1 MAYTSGV
8 FRIDLVS
15 GSDTTRTALTSC
27 TASNPSGSI
36 TRINKAAHGLVTGAV
51 VDLTLFTAWLNDAW
65 KVTVVDADNFDLD
78 GATWQS
84 TADTSGTV
92 TPRGGSS
99 WTDAWLTV
107 NTGATAARIQ
117 PGDEIRFSK
126 TADPVSLG
134 QNATW
139 TDGSQ
144 TVTLTTAVTK
154 KIEDATNGTGG
165 AWTVSANVTGA
176 NNTNRK
182 LGATSAQFTPNAT
195 FTTGKVAYAAIGGG
209 GAQDFSAYRYIN
221 LWFRAV
227 SNTNIAAN
235 TYKIC
240 LCSDANGDTIVNEIN
255 LPSSNSTFAIQC
267 MVLDYGGA
275 LGASIQSVSIH
286 CNTDPGAFP
295 VGFSINNVFASNG
308 DLSLKT
314 LIGKTGDVNYNIQSI
329 DGTTIKIDSNNTAA
343 TGRGYSGATST
354 ETLYYRVPFDVT
366 ITGSWQAVNES
377 GNTLMP
383 YTHYIGGYNTSNDTR
398 DGVTCIGNTIVGSGG
413 TISLV
418 SGQFVKISY
427 FTFARFSSDTTNLTE
442 NWLDNVVYC
451 GGGQALNFATGS
463 LCIISNCKFLNLSNS
478 TVVSGYATI
487 ESCEFR
493 SNTSSGL
500 SFSNG
505 LAVILS
511 SVFSNNTTSSILT
524 SSSFNSAINLRN
536 CTLLDSTEVS
546 LSASSFGMV
555 LSLNHDDTVDNNWMF
570 SSGATINWQT
580 TTFHGS
586 EPGAWKFTITSST
599 RTSYKPVT
607 LKIAEVACNASA
619 LVTVS
624 VWVKKDHAT
633 NVAAKLYVLGE
644 LYTIGGVAA
653 ADATKASDTSWEELT
668 ITFTPTEAGVVPIYV
683 DAWYVAGASNVY
695 VGTITITQA

>member
-1 MAYTSGV
+1 MAYSSGI
-8 FRIDLVS
+8 FFIDIYS
-15 GSDTTRTALTSC
+15 GSDTARTALTSC
-27 TASNPSGSI
+27 VASNPSGSI
-36 TRINKAAHGLVTGAV
+36 ASIAKTGHGLVTGAV
-51 VDLTLFTAWLNDAW
+51 VDLTDFTAWLNGAW
-65 KVTVVDADNFDLD
+65 KVTVIDANNFTLD
-78 GATWQS
+78 DAVWQT
-84 TADTSGTV
+84 TADPNGTV

-99 WTDAWLTV
+99 WADAWLTI
-107 NTGATAARIQ
+107 TSGATATRIQ
-117 PGDEIRFSK
+117 PGDEIRVSK

-154 KIEDATNGTGG
+154 TIEKAISGWTGT
-165 AWTVSANVTGA
+165 ANVTVA
-176 NNTNRK
+176 TNTNRK
-182 LGATSAQFTPNAT
+182 IGTTSVQIAPAAN
-195 FTTGKVAYAAIGGG
+195 FTTGKVCYKAIDGGG
-209 GAQDFSAYRYIN
+209 SQDFSGYRYVN
-221 LWFRAV
+221 FWMRSSAG
-227 SNTNIAAN
+227 SIAAD

-240 LCSDANGDTIVNEIN
+240 LCSDTTGDTIVNEIN
-255 LPSSNSTFAIQC
+255 IPLLTSSTAFQI

-275 LGASIQSVSIH
+275 LSSGIQSVSIH
-286 CNTDPGAFP
+286 CLVDPGASPTTF
-295 VGFSINNVFASNG
+295 FINNIFASNG

-366 ITGSWQAVNES
+366 IAGVWQSVNES
-377 GNTLMP
+377 GNTLNP

-478 TVVSGYATI
+478 PVVSGYATI
-487 ESCEFR
+487 ENCDFR

-607 LKIAEVACNASA
+607 LKIAEIACAASA
-619 LVTVS
+619 LITVKA
-624 VWVKKDHAT
+624 WVKKDHAT

-644 LYTIGGVAA
+644 LYTIAGVAA
-653 ADATKASDTSWEELT
+653 DDATKASDTSWEELT

-683 DAWYVAGASNVY
+683 DAWYVSGASNVY
-695 VGTITITQA
+695 IGSITVTQA

>member
-15 GSDTTRTALTSC
+15 GSDTARTALTSC
-27 TASNPSGSI
+27 TASNPSGST
-36 TRINKAAHGLVTGAV
+36 TRINKTAHGLVTGAV

-154 KIEDATNGTGG
+154 KIEDAISGWTG
-165 AWTVSANVTGA
+165 AANVTVA
-176 NNTNRK
+176 TNTNRK
-182 LGATSAQFTPNAT
+182 MGATSVQIAPAAA
-195 FTTGKVAYAAIGGG
+195 FTTGKLCYKTIDGGG
-209 GAQDFSAYRYIN
+209 SHDFSGYRYIN
-221 LWFRAV
+221 FWMRSA
-227 SNTNIAAN
+227 SGGISAN

-240 LCSDANGDTIVNEIN
+240 LCSDTTGDTIVNEIN
-255 LPSSNSTFAIQC
+255 IPNLTSSTAFQI

-275 LGASIQSVSIH
+275 LSSGIQSVSIH
-286 CNTDPGAFP
+286 CLVDPGASP
-295 VGFSINNVFASNG
+295 VTFFVNNIFASNG

-329 DGTTIKIDSNNTAA
+329 DGTTIKIDSNNMAA

-354 ETLYYRVPFDVT
+354 ETLYYLVPFDVT
-366 ITGSWQAVNES
+366 TTGTWATINEA

-383 YTHYIGGYNTSNDTR
+383 YNHYIGGYNTSNDTR
-398 DGVTCIGNTIVGSGG
+398 DGVTVLASTIMGTGTVFGVGSGNF
-413 TISLV
+413 SK
-418 SGQFVKISY
+418 FSY
-427 FTFARFSSDTTNLTE
+427 FTLARFGAGMSTFSISDFN
-442 NWLDNVVYC
+442 NIIFC
-451 GGGQALNFATGS
+451 GGQS
-463 LCIISNCKFLNLSNS
+463 FLNISSFSNS
-478 TVVSGYATI
+478 IYTSFKILNCSAAQAMGSKVKFI
-487 ESCEFR
+487 QCEFR
-493 SNTSSGL
+493 NNSASAISAYPYTDIISCTFAN
-500 SFSNG
+500 NG
-505 LAVILS
+505 
-511 SVFSNNTTSSILT
+511 TSSILVAGG
-524 SSSFNSAINLRN
+524 SPYLRN
-536 CTLLDSTEVS
+536 CTLSDSTEITY
-546 LSASSFGMV
+546 SSNVFV
-555 LSLNHDDTVDNNWMF
+555 PAFSINHDDTLNNNWIF
-570 SSGATINWQT
+570 DNGATINWQT
-580 TTFHGS
+580 ATFHGS
-586 EPGAWKFTITSST
+586 EPGAWKFIITSST

-607 LKIAEVACNASA
+607 LKIAEVACAASA
-619 LVTVS
+619 LVTVKA
-624 VWVKKDHAT
+624 WVKKDHAT
-633 NVAAKLYVLGE
+633 NVAAQLYVLGE

-653 ADATKASDTSWEELT
+653 DDATKASDTSWEELT